1 MKKSKSL
8 TIRYTEKED
17 AKIRKGAEKSGMTAS
32 EYVRRASLNS
42 RTRVRKIPE
51 EKVRMITQTQASL
64 NDLMI
69 MEENG
74 SESSESK
81 KLKIKE
87 IQEGLNNIWTLLS

>member
-1 MKKSKSL
+1 MKKSKSF

-17 AKIRKGAEKSGMTAS
+17 EKIRKGAEKSGMTAS

-51 EKVRMITQTQASL
+51 EKARMITRTQASL
-64 NDLMI
+64 NDLII

-74 SESSESK
+74 SESSEAK

-87 IQEGLNNIWTLLS
+87 IQKGLNDIWTLLS